1 VNWRDTFRTAGEA
14 VRTHR
19 LRSALTMLG
28 ILIGISAVVLTV
40 GLGEGAKAQVR
51 DSINSLG
58 TNLLVVSPG
67 STTDSS
73 TGLRGGF
80 GSASSLTRQDA
91 AALASKDVAPDIQ
104 AVAGVSTTN
113 ASLVAGTTNWTTSLI
128 GTTASWQDV
137 RSRQLAS
144 GRFLTDA
151 DDSSSAAVV
160 VLGPDTAQQL
170 FGTTNA
176 VGRSVTYNG
185 VTLSVVGVLQNLCSS
200 DAASNNDMAIVPA
213 TTYAQRL
220 VGGASRNSVSSIYV
234 KATSSGTLSA
244 AYQEA
249 DALLLN
255 RHGITAAANAD
266 FSIATQQSILSAAT
280 TVDDTMKVML
290 AGIAVISLL
299 VGGIGVMNIMLVS
312 VTERIREIG
321 LRKALGGRPRLI
333 RRQFLVEASLLG
345 LAGGVLGV
353 GLGLAGAAL
362 IPHFTSSRVIIS
374 VPAAVGA
381 IVMAMAIGVG
391 FGVYPAS
398 RAARLAPIDALRS
411 E

>member
-1 VNWRDTFRTAGEA
+1 MNWRDTFRTATDA

-51 DSINSLG
+51 DSINALG
-58 TNLLVVSPG
+58 TNLLVISPG
-67 STTDSS
+67 SSTDTS
-73 TGLRGGF
+73 TGVRGGF
-80 GSASSLTRQDA
+80 GSASTLTLQDA
-91 AALASKDVAPDIQ
+91 QALQSKEAAPDIQ
-104 AVAGVSTTN
+104 AVAPVSTTV
-113 ASLVAGTTNWTTSLI
+113 AELVQGSTNWSTTLTGTTP
-128 GTTASWQDV
+128 SWQV
-137 RSRQLAS
+137 IRSRDVMS
-144 GRFLTDA
+144 GRFISDA
-151 DDSSSAAVV
+151 DESGTAPVV
-160 VLGPDTAQQL
+160 VLGPDTANEL
-170 FGTTNA
+170 FQSTNV

-185 VTLSVVGVLQNLCSS
+185 VTLQVIGVLTPLSS
-200 DAASNNDMAIVPA
+200 SSSTTSNDVAIVPVS
-213 TTYAQRL
+213 TYAQRL
-220 VGGASRNSVSSIYV
+220 VGGANRNSVSSIYV
-234 KATSSGTLSA
+234 KATSSGTLPG
-244 AYQEA
+244 AYQESE
-249 DALLLN
+249 ALLLN
-255 RHGITAAANAD
+255 THGITTAANAD
-266 FSIATQQSILSAAT
+266 FTIATEQSILSAAT
-280 TVDDTMKVML
+280 TVNDTMKVML

-333 RRQFLVEASLLG
+333 RRQFLVEALMLG
-345 LAGGVLGV
+345 LAGGILGV
-353 GLGLAGAAL
+353 ALGLVGAAL

-398 RAARLAPIDALRS
+398 RAARLAPIDALRN